1 MANTSSA
8 KKAERVAKRRRVFNL
23 RRSKAMKDVV
33 KEVGKL
39 ITNKKTKEALA
50 LVPKLYKAIDK
61 AAKNNTI
68 TKNKGARM
76 KSRIMKRLAAIGK

>member
-8 KKAERVAKRRRVFNL
+8 KKAQRVAKRRRVFNA
-23 RRSKAMKDVV
+23 RRKKVMKDVV

-39 ITNKKTKEALA
+39 IAAKKAADAAKV
-50 LVPKLYKAIDK
+50 VPQLYQAIDK

-68 TKNKGARM
+68 SKNTIFLALV
-76 KSRIMKRLAAIGK
+76 RLSK